1 MSKTPNRT
9 TKRTGSSGLS
19 SVPHNTT
26 MPTTAIKQSPI
37 TKTVLDINTFT
48 EVTLT
53 KNVPDFIPA
62 EDTTEVLARI
72 GNDSAKMLELLNA
85 GLKSAEREAVEKDS
99 TIPFLCPALD
109 DEGEETETLVPFT
122 GIAANKD
129 KVNALVLTLAKT
141 AIDPPLQK
149 GMTKEEKR
157 ATKQAAMDLIK
168 TTPTIKAG
176 LQKSAAM

>member
-37 TKTVLDINTFT
+37 TKTVFDLNTFE

-62 EDTTEVLARI
+62 ENTTEVLARI

-85 GLKSAEREAVEKDS
+85 GLKAEEREKVETDPS
-99 TIPFLCPALD
+99 IPFLVPALN
-109 DEGEETETLVPFT
+109 DEGEEIEGQLVPFT
-122 GIAANKD
+122 GAPANKE
-129 KVNALVLTLAKT
+129 KVNALKLTLAKT
-141 AIDPPLQK
+141 VFGLTK
-149 GMTKEEKR
+149 GMTADEKR
-157 ATKQAAMDLIK
+157 EAKNQALEMIK
-168 TTPTIKAG
+168 ATPTIKAG